1 MKDDNRI
8 DPAAFDRMAQAA
20 WNDALGLAT
29 LAEVALWSGNEERA
43 YPLARRALALAPDD
57 PEVRSR
63 ARHPFTAGV
72 PRWHFRMLR
81 DERRNR
87 AFDDA
92 LRRAVGPG
100 MRVLDIGSGSGLLAM
115 MAARAGAASV
125 ASCEMNPA
133 VAHVAQEI
141 VAMNGLDAKVR
152 VIGRKSTALDPEEM
166 GGPADLIV
174 AEIVSNDLLGES
186 VLPVMEDAVRRL
198 LKPGGTAIPEAGAA
212 MVALAR
218 WSGMDRTLS
227 EVSGF
232 DVSPFNALA
241 GVPHRLEVDD
251 PRLSLS
257 SEAAPLFEFQFASG
271 GPWRGG
277 RAAVALDATAP
288 ANGVI
293 QWIRLR
299 MDAESVYEN
308 RPGPEADSCWAAL
321 FTPFDPPREA
331 EPGDTVQVH
340 GSYEPTRLRIRA

>member
-1 MKDDNRI
+1 MDENNRI
-8 DPAAFDRMAQAA
+8 DPAAFDRMAEAA
-20 WNDALGLAT
+20 SGDARALAA

-63 ARHPFTAGV
+63 AQHPFTARV

-81 DERRNR
+81 DERRNC

-92 LRRAVGPG
+92 LRRAVRPG

-115 MAARAGAASV
+115 MAARAGAGSV

-133 VAHVAQEI
+133 VAHVAQDI
-141 VAMNGLDAKVR
+141 VALNGLDER
-152 VIGRKSTALDPEEM
+152 ISVIATKSTELDPEEI

-174 AEIVSNDLLGES
+174 AEIVSNDLLGEG

-198 LKPGGTAIPEAGAA
+198 LKPGGTIVPAAGAA

-218 WSGMDRTLS
+218 WSGMDKTLR

-241 GVPHRLEVDD
+241 GVPHRLEADD
-251 PRLSLS
+251 RRLSLS
-257 SEAAPLFEFQFASG
+257 SEPAPLFEFDFASG

-277 RAAVALDATAP
+277 RATVALTASAP
-288 ANGVI
+288 ANGAV
-293 QWIRLR
+293 QWIRMR
-299 MDAESVYEN
+299 MDSDGAYEN
-308 RPGPEADSCWAAL
+308 RPGPDADSCWAVL
-321 FTPFDPPREA
+321 FTPFDPAREA
-331 EPGDTVQVH
+331 QPGETVEVH
-340 GSYEPTRLRIRA
+340 GSYEPTRLRVRA

>member
-1 MKDDNRI
+1 MGEKNRI
-8 DPAAFDRMAQAA
+8 DSAAFDRMAEAVS
-20 WNDALGLAT
+20 NDARALAA
-29 LAEVALWSGNEERA
+29 LAEVALWSGNEEGA
-43 YPLARRALALAPDD
+43 YALARRAIALAPDD
-57 PEVRSR
+57 LEVRSR
-63 ARHPFTAGV
+63 TRHPLTARV

-87 AFDDA
+87 AFEDA
-92 LRRAVGPG
+92 LRRAVRPG

-125 ASCEMNPA
+125 ASCEMNEA
-133 VAHVAQEI
+133 VADVAREI
-141 VAMNGLDAKVR
+141 VARNGLDATVR
-152 VIGRKSTALDPEEM
+152 IICRKSTELDPEET

-198 LKPGGTAIPEAGAA
+198 LKPGGTIIPEGGAA

-218 WSGMDRTLS
+218 WTGLDESLG

-232 DVSPFNALA
+232 DLSPFNALA
-241 GVPHRLEVDD
+241 SVPYRLEVDD
-251 PRLSLS
+251 RRLTLS
-257 SEAAPLFEFQFASG
+257 SEASAMFEFVFASG

-277 RAAVALDATAP
+277 RATVALTATAP
-288 ANGVI
+288 ANGVV

-299 MDAESVYEN
+299 MDSEGFYES
-308 RPGPEADSCWAAL
+308 RPGRDADSCWAAL
-321 FTPFDPPREA
+321 FTPFDPAREA
-331 EPGDTVQVH
+331 EPGETVQVH

>member
-1 MKDDNRI
+1 MVEKNRI
-8 DPAAFDRMAQAA
+8 DAAAFDRMTEAASNDAQA
-20 WNDALGLAT
+20 LAA
-29 LAEVALWSGNEERA
+29 LAEVALWSGNEEGA
-43 YPLARRALALAPDD
+43 YALARRALALAPDD

-63 ARHPFTAGV
+63 ARHPLTARV

-92 LRRAVGPG
+92 LRRAVRPG

-125 ASCEMNPA
+125 ASCEMNEA
-133 VAHVAQEI
+133 VADVAREI
-141 VAMNGLDAKVR
+141 VALNGLDAAVR
-152 VIGRKSTALDPEEM
+152 VIGRKSTELDPEEI

-174 AEIVSNDLLGES
+174 AEIVSNDLLGEG

-198 LKPGGTAIPEAGAA
+198 LKPGGAIVPAAGAA

-218 WSGMDRTLS
+218 WTGLEEALS
-227 EVSGF
+227 DVSGF
-232 DVSPFNALA
+232 DLSPFSTLA
-241 GVPHRLEVDD
+241 GIPHRLEVDD
-251 PRLSLS
+251 RRLSLS
-257 SEAAPLFEFQFASG
+257 SEAAALFEFPFASG

-277 RAAVALDATAP
+277 RATVALTATAP
-288 ANGVI
+288 ANGIV

-299 MDAESVYEN
+299 MDEDGVYEN
-308 RPGPEADSCWAAL
+308 RPGHEAASCWAAL
-321 FTPFDPPREA
+321 FTPFDPAREA
-331 EPGDTVQVH
+331 QPGEIVQVH